1 MVSLLTLKL
10 STIPYMKQF
19 VLTLLVIFM
28 ALNSNAQNDT
38 KVIIGNIDS
47 IDSKILKEKR
57 KIWVHIPN
65 SSSNGGLYAPV
76 KYPVVYLLDGDAHFY
91 SVVGMIQQ
99 LSSVNGNAICPEM
112 IVVGIPHIDRIK
124 DLTPTHAH
132 VSQMVDSAT
141 ASTSGGGE
149 QFTSFLEK
157 EVIPYID
164 ATYPTLPYR
173 TFIGHSLGGLI
184 VMNTLL
190 NHKELFNSYISID
203 PSMWWDT
210 RKLLTKGAGILAQQ
224 NFKNKSLYLAIA
236 NTMKPGM
243 DTALVKRDTSFETE
257 HIRSILMLNT
267 VLQKN
272 KQNGL
277 AYNYKYYDGDTHG
290 SVPLIATYD
299 ALHTLFDFYNFTLGF
314 DDYMN
319 FSKKTISRME
329 DHFKEVTKNFG
340 FDFPIPEAMVNQMG
354 YMAMSQ
360 SKLDEAGY
368 LFNMNVV
375 NYPTSF
381 NVYDSQGD
389 FYAAKGEKDKA
400 IESYKKALGVKE
412 WPETRRK
419 LNQLVK

>member
-1 MVSLLTLKL
+1 MKKSFLTL
-10 STIPYMKQF
+10 F
-19 VLTLLVIFM
+19 VIVTVFI
-28 ALNSNAQNDT
+28 SHAQNDT
-38 KVIIGNIDS
+38 KIVIGNIDS

-57 KIWVHIPN
+57 KIWVHVPN
-65 SSSNGGLYAPV
+65 TAQNGGLYAPV

-112 IVVGIPHIDRIK
+112 IIVGIPNTDRTR
-124 DLTPTHAH
+124 DLTPTHVDIAP
-132 VSQMVDSAT
+132 MMDSAS
-141 ASTSGGGE
+141 ARTSGGGE
-149 QFTSFLEK
+149 QFISFIEK
-157 EVIPYID
+157 EVMPYID

-173 TFIGHSLGGLI
+173 TLIGHSLGGLT

-190 NHKELFNSYISID
+190 NHKDLFNSYISID

-210 RKLLTKGAGILAQQ
+210 RKLLTKGTGLLAQQ
-224 NFKNKSLYLAIA
+224 DYKNKTLYLAIA

-243 DTALVKRDTSFETE
+243 DTTQVKKDTTFETD
-257 HIRSILMLNT
+257 HIRSILSLNN

-277 AYNYKYYDGDTHG
+277 AYNYKYYNEDTHG
-290 SVPLIATYD
+290 SVPMIATYD
-299 ALHTLFDFYNFTLGF
+299 ALHAIFGFYNFTLGF

-319 FSKKTISRME
+319 FSKKTISKLE
-329 DHFKEVTKNFG
+329 DHFKEVSKHFG
-340 FDFPIPEAMVNQMG
+340 FAFPIPEAMTNQLG

-360 SKLDEAGY
+360 NKMDEAAY
-368 LFNMNVV
+368 LFKINAT

-389 FYAAKGEKDKA
+389 FYAAKGEKAKA
-400 IESYKKALGVKE
+400 IENYEKALGVKE
-412 WPETRRK
+412 WPDTRSK
-419 LNQLVK
+419 LNQLLK